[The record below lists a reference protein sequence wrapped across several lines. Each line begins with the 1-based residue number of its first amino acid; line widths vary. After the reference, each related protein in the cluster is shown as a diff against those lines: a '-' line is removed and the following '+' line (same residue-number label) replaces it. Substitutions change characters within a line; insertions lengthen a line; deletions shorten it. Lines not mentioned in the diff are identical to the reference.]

1 MVWCVLRSTRVGIRH
16 VLLPDA
22 CVLVQTDHHILTC
35 QIGGILLH
43 FLPKTHLKGQ
53 ISEIRK
59 HFPSGQPPTKP
70 MGVLESLG
78 HG

>member
-1 MVWCVLRSTRVGIRH
+1 MH
-16 VLLPDA
+16 VPMHVPVHVSKLP
-22 CVLVQTDHHILTC
+22 LNELSLNKL
-35 QIGGILLH
+35 GGILLH

-53 ISEIRK
+53 ISEIRE